1 MVSAKIVKMQL
12 NRIKKECD
20 FALLYEDMKGQ
31 FPISELKSYEHFLS
45 YLKNPNYYI
54 LKWEDYG
61 YILILDVFDYIC
73 ESQTTKRAYTTVKT
87 VMDRLH
93 EKEVLLRIKQGKKF
107 YYRTAY
113 SNNDI
118 IANSLKKIAIQYC
131 NGDMNKLIQVASSIN
146 SNELSVVETKVN
158 AG

>member
-1 MVSAKIVKMQL
+1 MNFRHGSLESIILNALWELEATGVYKNSVK
-12 NRIKKECD
+12 
-20 FALLYEDMKGQ
+20 
-31 FPISELKSYEHFLS
+31 
-45 YLKNPNYYI
+45 
-54 LKWEDYG
+54 
-61 YILILDVFDYIC
+61 DVFDYIC
-73 ESQTTKRAYTTVKT
+73 ASQTTKRAYTTVKT

-118 IANSLKKIAIQYC
+118 IANSLKKIAVQYC
-131 NGDMNKLIQVASSIN
+131 NSDMKKLIEVAN
-146 SNELSVVETKVN
+146 SLVGEVISVEEEVN